1 MLQEYPKRNLHYTV
15 QKKRF
20 YKIKGDNMTKSFEEK
35 LEELEKLVKQLE
47 SDNVPL
53 KEAVELYTQ
62 ANILLKE
69 CNTEL
74 NDTKATIQKISE
86 DGVLEEF

>member
-1 MLQEYPKRNLHYTV
+1 
-15 QKKRF
+15 
-20 YKIKGDNMTKSFEEK
+20 MTKSFEEK

-74 NDTKATIQKISE
+74 NDGIKLSP
-86 DGVLEEF
+86 L

>member
-1 MLQEYPKRNLHYTV
+1 
-15 QKKRF
+15 
-20 YKIKGDNMTKSFEEK
+20 MTKSFEEK

-74 NDTKATIQKISE
+74 NDTKATIQKINE
-86 DGVLEEF
+86 DGSLEEF

>member
-1 MLQEYPKRNLHYTV
+1 
-15 QKKRF
+15 
-20 YKIKGDNMTKSFEEK
+20 MTKSFEEK

-47 SDNVPL
+47 SDNFPL

-74 NDTKATIQKISE
+74 KDTKATIQKIND
-86 DGVLEEF
+86 DGSLEEF

>member
-1 MLQEYPKRNLHYTV
+1 
-15 QKKRF
+15 
-20 YKIKGDNMTKSFEEK
+20 MTKSFEEK

-53 KEAVELYTQ
+53 KKAVELYTW

-69 CNTEL
+69 CTEL
-74 NDTKATIQKISE
+74 
-86 DGVLEEF
+86 VLIIFCLFL